1 MGASTSWPAGAC
13 LVTGC
18 AGFVG
23 GHLTEALLALGAEVA
38 GVDDFSTGR
47 RENMEGFANHP
58 KFHFLE
64 RDILE
69 PDWLGEVSQNLSN
82 VMHVFHLAAVV
93 SVAYSMD
100 HETETLETNYKAS
113 IELYNQAV
121 KNGVRSFV
129 FAGSAA
135 EYGDEYRLPIKEE
148 YAQNRTIQL
157 SPYGRS
163 KYLASRH
170 IVGAEFGCSLR
181 CFNIYGPRQDPS
193 SPYSGVISRFLLQA
207 THQEPLTILG
217 AGDQTRDF
225 IYVADVVRA
234 YLLAAGLG
242 PAAGDPLVGA
252 FNVGSGRRLSI
263 QELAKTV
270 NKITGNPAGLTH
282 LPPRPGDVLHSLADV
297 SKLEQATGFKAETM
311 LETGLEATWRAANPS
326 DSDLTGSKGF

>member
-1 MGASTSWPAGAC
+1 MGASISPPAGAC

-23 GHLTEALLALGAEVA
+23 GHLTEALLALGAEVV
-38 GVDDFSTGR
+38 GVDNLSSGR
-47 RENMEGFANHP
+47 RENMEGFLNHP
-58 KFHFLE
+58 KFHFLK

-69 PDWLGEVSQNLSN
+69 TDWLDEARRTLP
-82 VMHVFHLAAVV
+82 HFRCVFHLAAVV
-93 SVAYSMD
+93 SVAYSMN

-113 IELYNQAV
+113 IELYNQTVNDGA
-121 KNGVRSFV
+121 RSFV

-135 EYGDEYRLPIKEE
+135 EYGDEACLPIKEE
-148 YAQNRTIQL
+148 YADNRTIQL

-170 IVGAEFGCSLR
+170 IIEAGAGCSLR

-207 THQEPLTILG
+207 ARQESLTILG

-225 IYVADVVRA
+225 IYVSDVVRA

-242 PAAGDPLVGA
+242 PAADKPLVGA
-252 FNVGSGRRLSI
+252 FNVGSGGRLSI
-263 QELAKTV
+263 QELASAV
-270 NKITGNPAGLTH
+270 NKITGNPAGMTH

-297 SKLEQATGFKAETM
+297 SKLERATGFKTQTT
-311 LETGLEATWRAANPS
+311 LETGLKETWRAQ
-326 DSDLTGSKGF
+326 GSPGE